1 MTNENLKFGVFKRGK
16 NAPETTSGVEH
27 GLNAERNREAIKV
40 HVQGAQSTM
49 HLVYFTLIQ

>member
-1 MTNENLKFGVFKRGK
+1 MTNESLKFGVSKRGK

-40 HVQGAQSTM
+40 HVQGAQFTM